1 MPRPIDPRGGRVKD
15 TGPNINRDITA
26 PEVRLIDET
35 GENVGVVTLK
45 DALSRATNAN
55 LDLVEIVPNAK
66 PPVAKIMN
74 YGKYKYQEQKKA
86 AEAKKKQ
93 VKVELKEIKVRPN
106 IDKHDYDVKLK
117 ATRRFIEDGNK
128 VKVTLRFRGREIAH
142 SSLGIALLK
151 RIQSDVEDIAKTDQQ
166 PKMEGRL
173 GIMMLSPKS

>member
-1 MPRPIDPRGGRVKD
+1 MARPTDPRGGRAKD

-35 GENVGVVTLK
+35 GENVGVVSLK
-45 DALSRATNAN
+45 DALSRAVNAD

-93 VKVELKEIKVRPN
+93 VKV
-106 IDKHDYDVKLK
+106 
-117 ATRRFIEDGNK
+117 G
-128 VKVTLRFRGREIAH
+128 
-142 SSLGIALLK
+142 
-151 RIQSDVEDIAKTDQQ
+151 
-166 PKMEGRL
+166 
-173 GIMMLSPKS
+173 